1 MLGFRRRR
9 KSTFF
14 RRWLL
19 SKREAQRFPAEPSFP
34 ANRRDIA
41 PAAIG
46 FLPVGAK
53 GRSFVLSVAPCTQD
67 CNSVQSALSVIN
79 LDGGVEILAST
90 ADERVANVAFS
101 DDSLSVA
108 LMDGR
113 TISVPLAWYPKL

>member
-53 GRSFVLSVAPCTQD
+53 GRSFILSLALCSQS
-67 CNSVQSALSVIN
+67 CNSVQVVPISISLEGLAPVLERKWKARPPLASVCGKVFATPCGSSFSAPVPPALS
-79 LDGGVEILAST
+79 
-90 ADERVANVAFS
+90 
-101 DDSLSVA
+101 
-108 LMDGR
+108 
-113 TISVPLAWYPKL
+113 